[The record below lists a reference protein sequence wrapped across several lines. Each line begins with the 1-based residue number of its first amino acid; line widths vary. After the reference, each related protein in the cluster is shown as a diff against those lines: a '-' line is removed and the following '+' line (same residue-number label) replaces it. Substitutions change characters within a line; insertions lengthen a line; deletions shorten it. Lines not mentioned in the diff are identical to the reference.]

1 MESEFKKLE
10 TSLRSHTCGELGKD
24 NIGETVT
31 LIGWVNR
38 KRDHGG
44 LTFIDLRDR
53 YGITQIVVHP
63 EKKEIIKI
71 IPEIKHEFVITI
83 SGSVQ
88 NRPPNMVNSDLKT
101 GEIEVEAEKI
111 SIVNKSLTP
120 PFVIEED
127 VKAQE
132 ELKLKYRYLDL
143 RRRVMLHHIIIRHQ
157 AIQSIRSFL
166 SNRGFLEI
174 ETPVLAKATPE
185 GARDFLVPSSE
196 EKGKFYAL
204 AQSPQLYK
212 QILMVAGM
220 DRYYQFA
227 RCLRDEDMRGDR
239 QPEHTQIDIEMSFVN
254 EEDIYSLTENMFQ
267 KLFKDILGIEIPIPF
282 KRITYKDAIQKYGTD
297 KPDMRIPLEIS
308 NLTETAKKGKFN
320 IFNSSSVVKGIK
332 IKRLFSRTE
341 INELEKVVKITGA
354 RGLLWINKQKD
365 YKGPFVKYF
374 DDPSIFELNDGE
386 TLLIIAGEDKTTS
399 FALGVLRNEIGKSFI
414 KENEYRFLWVTHFPL
429 FEWDRETESWNP
441 CHHIFTMPSEENL
454 EKLDSEPDSIVGRQ
468 YDTVLNGV
476 EIASGSI
483 RNHKYDI
490 QKKLLQKIGLSD
502 EEINNRFGFLLR
514 ALQYGAPPHGG
525 IAPGI
530 DRICMLLEGTDTIRD
545 VIPFPKSLT
554 KKGLLE
560 ETPSP
565 VDEQQLKNLNIKV
578 IKNDEKD

>member
-1 MESEFKKLE
+1 METEFKKLQ
-10 TSLRSHTCGELGKD
+10 TSIRSHTCGELVKD
-24 NIGETVT
+24 KIGEKVS

-53 YGITQIVVHP
+53 YGITQIVIHP
-63 EKKEIIKI
+63 EKKEVMKI
-71 IPEIKHEFVITI
+71 VPEIKHEFVISV
-83 SGSVQ
+83 SGVVK
-88 NRPPNMVNSDLKT
+88 NRPPDMVNPDLET
-101 GEIEVEAEKI
+101 GEIEVEAEEI
-111 SIVNKSLTP
+111 SIVNPSLTP

-143 RRRVMLHHIIIRHQ
+143 RRRVMLHHIITRHKV
-157 AIQSIRSFL
+157 IQSLRSFL
-166 SNRGFLEI
+166 SGRGFLEI
-174 ETPVLAKATPE
+174 ETPILAKATPE

-212 QILMVAGM
+212 QILMVAGV

-239 QPEHTQIDIEMSFVN
+239 QPEHTQIDIEMSFID
-254 EEDIYSLTENMFQ
+254 EEDIYSLTENMFR
-267 KLFKDILGIEIPIPF
+267 KLFKDTLGIEISIPF
-282 KRITYKDAIQKYGTD
+282 QRITYKDAIQKYGTD
-297 KPDMRIPLEIS
+297 KPDTRIPLEIS
-308 NLTETAKKGKFN
+308 NLTETAKKGRFN
-320 IFNSSSVVKGIK
+320 IFNSSKVVKGIK
-332 IKRLFSRTE
+332 IKKIFSRTE
-341 INELEKVVKITGA
+341 INELEKVVKKAGA
-354 RGLLWINKQKD
+354 RGLLWISKQQN
-365 YKGPFVKYF
+365 YRSPFVKHF
-374 DDPSIFELNDGE
+374 DDPSIFQLKDGE
-386 TLLIIAGEDKTTS
+386 TLLLIAGKEKITS
-399 FALGVLRNEIGKSFI
+399 FALGVLRNEIGKPFI
-414 KENEYRFLWVTHFPL
+414 KENDYHFLWVTHFPL
-429 FEWDRETESWNP
+429 FEWDQETESWNP
-441 CHHIFTMPSEENL
+441 CHHIFTMPVEENFD
-454 EKLDSEPDSIVGRQ
+454 KIDSDPGSITGRQ

-490 QKKLLQKIGLSD
+490 QKKLLKKIGLSD

-514 ALQYGAPPHGG
+514 ALRYGAPPHGG

-565 VDEQQLKNLNIKV
+565 VDEQQLKNLNIEV
-578 IKNDEKD
+578 IKDEEKG